1 MPENAEEQKL
11 PRELAETIGKT
22 LFNYDGRL
30 NSLSDSEMLN
40 LSDALAPYYPPG
52 DEETAAALTL
62 REWLLA
68 KEVRA
73 IAEKPFKELRDLV
86 GSGVDQWRMF
96 LERISYERRERV
108 EGRFTKERHP
118 ERRPDDLYKELY
130 YLLKS
135 DDPSG
140 MIQAMERL
148 VEEVIQRNQP
158 SMPNI
163 MPPAVTVSPELVA
176 ATKEFADKTQVI
188 LVAYADRVAKAKQ
201 CLTRYIYH
209 ILATENITRKND

>member
-108 EGRFTKERHP
+108 EGRFTKEDIQKGAPMTYIRN
-118 ERRPDDLYKELY
+118 
-130 YLLKS
+130 S
-135 DDPSG
+135 TTCSSQ
-140 MIQAMERL
+140 MIQ
-148 VEEVIQRNQP
+148 VE
-158 SMPNI
+158 
-163 MPPAVTVSPELVA
+163 
-176 ATKEFADKTQVI
+176 
-188 LVAYADRVAKAKQ
+188 
-201 CLTRYIYH
+201 
-209 ILATENITRKND
+209 